1 MKSYKSDIEIARL
14 AKLKPIQEILGNI
27 NMEDKPEY
35 YSPIGRYMAK
45 VKLEYLN
52 RLKNKENGKRE
63 NPRIPAPHPRPPT
76 RPPPWSPHSVLWKA
90 SPSSSSFSLMAF
102 SSAFSSGGSHHH
114 RPCPYLRPTPILL
127 KPNSPA
133 RT

>member
-27 NMEDKPEY
+27 NMEDKAEY

-52 RLKNKENGKRE
+52 RLKNKENGKLIWLHVR
-63 NPRIPAPHPRPPT
+63 
-76 RPPPWSPHSVLWKA
+76 
-90 SPSSSSFSLMAF
+90 SFDFL
-102 SSAFSSGGSHHH
+102 
-114 RPCPYLRPTPILL
+114 ILL
-127 KPNSPA
+127 HA
-133 RT
+133 GDLDV

>member
-27 NMEDKPEY
+27 NMEDKAEY

-52 RLKNKENGKRE
+52 RLKNKENGKK
-63 NPRIPAPHPRPPT
+63 T
-76 RPPPWSPHSVLWKA
+76 LQK
-90 SPSSSSFSLMAF
+90 L
-102 SSAFSSGGSHHH
+102 SGDKHKVISGV
-114 RPCPYLRPTPILL
+114 CL
-127 KPNSPA
+127 
-133 RT
+133 